1 MMLRCNLVIP
11 GFAKSGTS
19 SLHLY
24 LAMHP
29 DICMS
34 EPKEPHFFAFSD
46 SWQRGFEWYNSIFQ
60 NDGWSRRWYG
70 ESSTS
75 YSVWEP
81 ALEKI
86 KHWLYQPRFIILL
99 RHPVERL
106 FSHYNWLAA
115 MNFES
120 RSLLKAVREEE
131 EKGYHP
137 DSPLPGGNFANY
149 RRASHYSRFCPIL
162 ERLFGK
168 ENILYLNSDLLFKD
182 PGEALDKCFRFL
194 SLKELVVSQAIRAN
208 ATNEKLVQR
217 TFGLS
222 LLLKPFPRAF
232 VDRLDSHAR
241 FRRWAKQKLG
251 KKKIRPPVITASD
264 KDEIARMLKEDI
276 SFYQSVFQ

>member
-1 MMLRCNLVIP
+1 MMLKCNLIVP

-24 LAMHP
+24 LAMHS

-34 EPKEPHFFAFSD
+34 DPKEPHFFAFTH

-60 NDGWSRRWYG
+60 NDGRPRRWYG

-86 KHWLYQPRFIILL
+86 KHWLHQPRFIILL

-106 FSHYNWLAA
+106 LSHYNWLAA
-115 MNFES
+115 MNLES

-131 EKGYHP
+131 EKGFHP

-149 RRASHYSRFCPIL
+149 RRASHYSRFCPIV

-168 ENILYLNSDLLFKD
+168 ENILYLNSELLFKN
-182 PGEALDKCFRFL
+182 PREALNKCFRFL
-194 SLKELVVSQAIRAN
+194 SLKELVVSQEIRAN

-217 TFGLS
+217 TSGLN
-222 LLLKPFPRAF
+222 LLLKPFPPAF
-232 VDRLDSHAR
+232 VDRLDPDAR

-251 KKKIRPPVITASD
+251 KKKIPLPVITTSE
-264 KDEIARMLKEDI
+264 KDEIARVLKEDI
-276 SFYQSVFQ
+276 SFYESVFQ